1 MTVRFLSLCAVLIV
15 SIGAGRAQ
23 DAPREPIVRI
33 DVDPQSVTL
42 GEPVTVRVTVLG
54 PTWFPKPPVFPSF
67 EMRDVVTRLPPR
79 SSFPT
84 SERIDGEQWSGITRS
99 YRLYPM
105 VAAGYELAGEG
116 IDVTYADPST
126 RDPLRVRLDVP
137 PIRFEGTVPDG
148 AGALD
153 PFLSGT
159 ALSLDQTVEG
169 ETSDLRPGSAVIR
182 TVTAALDG
190 MPALFLPPLQTV
202 PDNPALSVL
211 AAPPVVD
218 ETPGERGGPIRSTR
232 TETVTYVFESAGDFV
247 LPAIELSW
255 WNTRAGQIERASLPA
270 ITLAVAPAPA
280 TAGRETGLP
289 VWALAMFCGIAL
301 LVFPLVLFWR
311 RILTWIAERRRRR
324 ALSEPVLFRQ
334 VLSRIASSPASDIDT
349 AMRAWIVHYG
359 PANGLA
365 DLARR
370 AGDTGLVDA
379 IDAARAA
386 VYARENPAEAVSDAE
401 HRRQLALG
409 LKRLRSGL
417 RRIGTHRLSERR
429 PGIVLSPLNP

>member
-1 MTVRFLSLCAVLIV
+1 MTLRFLVLCGVLVV
-15 SIGAGRAQ
+15 SATVGRAQ
-23 DAPREPIVRI
+23 DTGSGPIVRI
-33 DVDPQSVTL
+33 DVEPQSVTI
-42 GEPVTVRVTVLG
+42 GQPVTVRLTLLG

-105 VAAGYELAGEG
+105 VAAGYEMADEG
-116 IDVTYADPST
+116 IDVTYADAET

-148 AGALD
+148 AEALD

-169 ETSDLRPGSAVIR
+169 ETADLTPGSAVVR
-182 TVTAALDG
+182 TVTASLDG
-190 MPALFLPPLQTV
+190 MPALFLPPLQRV

-218 ETPGERGGPIRSTR
+218 EKPGERGGPVRSTR
-232 TETVTYVFESAGDFV
+232 TETVTYVFEGDGDFV
-247 LPAIELSW
+247 LPAIELAW
-255 WNTRAGQIERASLPA
+255 WNTRTGQIERASLPA
-270 ITLAVAPAPA
+270 IALAVAPAPGSG
-280 TAGRETGLP
+280 GRETDRP
-289 VWALAMFCGIAL
+289 VWVLAL
-301 LVFPLVLFWR
+301 LGGVVLVVLPAILYWR
-311 RILTWIAERRRRR
+311 RLKTWFDERRRKR
-324 ALSEPVLFRQ
+324 AVSEPVLFLH
-334 VLSRIASSPASDIDT
+334 VLSRIASASASDIDT

-359 PANGLA
+359 PASGLA

-370 AGDTGLVDA
+370 VGDAGLVDV
-379 IDAARAA
+379 IAAAQA
-386 VYARENPAEAVSDAE
+386 VLYAPDNQADSFSEAE

-409 LKRLRSGL
+409 VKRLRTGL
-417 RRIGTHRLSERR
+417 RRGGSRGRT
-429 PGIVLSPLNP
+429 GAVLRPLNP